1 MELITKQQH
10 KLNKSA
16 KMGYMTAGLTLS
28 PANESSRNTCSHSTP
43 GCRVGWLK
51 TAGRHN
57 YDPHELARVRRTDL
71 LFNKRDQFYYYLSR
85 ELMNLERR
93 AKKAN
98 LLTAFRPNI
107 LSDLPFEKIFPQMF
121 VEHSNIQFYDYT
133 KNPHRMQKFLDGTDW
148 PWNYHLA
155 FSLSE
160 NFNNQAHA
168 YSFIRQGG
176 QIAVVF
182 KNESAPQYGLPNH
195 EDELFDVI
203 NGDIDDCLWTH
214 NGGIII
220 GLLAKGRGRKDTT
233 GFVKE

>member
-1 MELITKQQH
+1 
-10 KLNKSA
+10 
-16 KMGYMTAGLTLS
+16 
-28 PANESSRNTCSHSTP
+28 
-43 GCRVGWLK
+43 
-51 TAGRHN
+51 
-57 YDPHELARVRRTDL
+57 
-71 LFNKRDQFYYYLSR
+71 
-85 ELMNLERR
+85 
-93 AKKAN
+93 
-98 LLTAFRPNI
+98 
-107 LSDLPFEKIFPQMF
+107 MF

-203 NGDIDDCLWTH
+203 NGDIDQSDLPMSLRGGLAECLDKLEGVEGVGVCKLTSDD
-214 NGGIII
+214 IIRNDVI
-220 GLLAKGRGRKDTT
+220 ARILSKLSND
-233 GFVKE
+233 